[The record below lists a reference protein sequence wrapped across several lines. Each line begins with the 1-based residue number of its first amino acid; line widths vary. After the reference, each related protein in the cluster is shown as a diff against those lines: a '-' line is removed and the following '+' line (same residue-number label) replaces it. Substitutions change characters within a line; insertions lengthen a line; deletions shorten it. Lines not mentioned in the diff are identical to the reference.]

1 MRWHSLLLV
10 PALLSLHCTHAT
22 GSAGPSKPEATV
34 AAAPEWP
41 EAQPPALRL
50 PDTVQPLHYLLD
62 LKLISTEST
71 HSGTVTIDVDVREP
85 VRQVWLHG
93 QDLEVTSAR
102 IETQGRALEA
112 RPVTA
117 SEGRLGLLLPETL
130 PAGKARIVIAFTG
143 QIDKERSRGLYSQE
157 EGGHNY
163 LYTFFEPVDARRAFP
178 CFDEPGFKVPWQL
191 RFTVKAEDVA
201 LANHAIEAKET
212 LPDGLQRITFRDS
225 KPMPSYL
232 VAFVVGPFDVVDAGT
247 TGRNRV
253 PLRFVVPKG
262 RGAETAY
269 AASVTPR
276 IVTVLEDFF
285 DQAYPYEKLDVA
297 VVPRY
302 WGTMEHPGLVALGQ
316 PLTLIRP
323 GEETLQRR
331 KWYVNIAGH
340 ELGHYWFGNI
350 VTCRWWDDIWLN
362 ESLTS
367 WLDRKQMDGFD
378 PSWGFGRDASTNAL
392 AGAMSADALA
402 AALPVRKPANTHDEV
417 IGSFDNSTTYA
428 KGSAIIGMF
437 ESWLGEDTMR
447 DILRAH
453 IRKHEWGTATSDDFA
468 ATLAQAA
475 SPDVARSFRS
485 FIDQPGAPHI
495 SAQLVC
501 DAGKAPRLKL
511 SQERFLPAG
520 STASKDATWSVPVC
534 VRAGD
539 RAGDVRACQ
548 LLSERTGEMEL
559 PMKSCPQWMLL
570 NAGGMG
576 YYRASYTL
584 RQFQQVNSVASKS
597 LTVPERL
604 AFFADIEGAVQRGD
618 VRLGEVLSL
627 VNDTAKDPDRGIALS
642 GARLLHLVGEDSLT
656 PAERQRFRAWVGKL
670 YGTRARALGW
680 QPAKGDSDEVKQTR
694 SLFLSLA
701 TMMGDEPTLT
711 REAKALVTKWLAQR
725 DSVSPEA
732 VPVALAVAARN
743 SDRVLHEQLLTRAR
757 KAEDR
762 NERNQMIN
770 ALSAFR
776 DPELVKQNLTLAMT
790 EFDVRDAR
798 PLFAGAFSGPET
810 RAVAWQFY
818 RENFDTLASRVRSD
832 ELGWLIAMTG
842 SLCDDTSRAQMEAFL
857 GPRVDKLEGAPR
869 AYARAL
875 ESVRLCVESNRLHQD
890 SVRAFIG
897 KLPQVTAAPTR

>member
-1 MRWHSLLLV
+1 MRRHLLLLV
-10 PALLSLHCTHAT
+10 PALVSLHCTHAT
-22 GSAGPSKPEATV
+22 ETTVPSKPEAT
-34 AAAPEWP
+34 AAATPEWP

-50 PDTVQPLHYLLD
+50 PDTVQPTHYTLD
-62 LKLISTEST
+62 LKLLSSEPTY
-71 HSGTVTIDVDVREP
+71 SGTVTIDVDVREP

-93 QDLEVTSAR
+93 QDLDVSAAR
-102 IETQGRALEA
+102 VEKDSRTLEA
-112 RPVTA
+112 RAVTA
-117 SEGRLGLLLPETL
+117 SDGRLGLLLPETL
-130 PAGKARIVIAFTG
+130 APGRARIVITFSGKVDA
-143 QIDKERSRGLYSQE
+143 ERSRGIYSQE
-157 EGGHNY
+157 EGGNNY

-178 CFDEPGFKVPWQL
+178 CFDEPTFKVPWRL
-191 RFTVKAEDVA
+191 RFTVKAGDVA

-247 TGRNRV
+247 TGRNKV
-253 PLRFVVPKG
+253 PLRFIVPKG
-262 RGAETAY
+262 RGPETAY

-378 PSWGFGRDASTNAL
+378 PSWGFGQDASTHAL
-392 AGAMSADALA
+392 SGAMSADELA
-402 AALPVRKPANTHDEV
+402 AALPVRKPATTHDEV

-437 ESWLGEDTMR
+437 ESWLGPDKMR
-447 DILRAH
+447 DMLRTH
-453 IRKHEWGTATSDDFA
+453 VRKHEWGTATSDDFA
-468 ATLAQAA
+468 TTLSETAG
-475 SPDVARSFRS
+475 PDVARSFRS
-485 FIDQPGAPHI
+485 FIDQPGAPRV
-495 SAQLVC
+495 SAQVQC
-501 DAGKAPRLKL
+501 DAGKRPKLKL
-511 SQERFLPAG
+511 SQERYLPAG
-520 STASKDATWSVPVC
+520 SNASKDQTWSVPVC
-534 VRAGD
+534 VRAGVG
-539 RAGDVRACQ
+539 AEDVRVCQ
-548 LLSERTGEMEL
+548 LLSESTGELEL
-559 PMKSCPQWMLL
+559 PLEKCPQWVLL

-576 YYRASYTL
+576 YYRAGYSSQQLTQVLAATQKTL
-584 RQFQQVNSVASKS
+584 S
-597 LTVPERL
+597 VPERL
-604 AFFADIEGAVQRGD
+604 ALLADVEASVRRGD
-618 VRLGEVLSL
+618 LPLGEALKMVPATASDASRSL
-627 VNDTAKDPDRGIALS
+627 VMG
-642 GARLLHLVGEDSLT
+642 GARLLYLVNEDHLT
-656 PAERQRFRAWVGKL
+656 PAERARFRTWVGQL
-670 YGTRARALGW
+670 YGARAKALGW
-680 QPAKGDSDEVKQTR
+680 LPKKNDSDELKQTR
-694 SLFLSLA
+694 SLHLALA
-701 TMMGDEPTLT
+701 TMTGHHPALV
-711 REAKALVTKWLAQR
+711 REAQGLATQWLAKR
-725 DSVSPEA
+725 DSVDPEA
-732 VPVALAVAARN
+732 VPLVLSVAARN
-743 SDRVLHEQLLTRAR
+743 ADRALHDTLLARAR

-762 NERNQMIN
+762 NERSQMIN
-770 ALSAFR
+770 VLASFR
-776 DPELVKQNLTLAMT
+776 DPALVKENLTLAMT

-798 PLFAGAFSGPET
+798 PLFAGAFSEPET
-810 RAVAWQFY
+810 REVAWSFY
-818 RENFDTLASRVRSD
+818 REHFDTLATRVRSD

-842 SLCDDTSRAQMEAFL
+842 SLCDDKHRAELESFL

-875 ESVRLCVESNRLHQD
+875 ESIRLCVESDRLQLE
-890 SVRAFIG
+890 SVRSF
-897 KLPQVTAAPTR
+897 LRRPPPVTSTPAK